1 MESSERIKRI
11 RSRVVRARVI
21 KWDEFCFGVAID
33 YADDRHLAYGVGT
46 WNQALERSC
55 ANAST
60 ARVSKQRASVP
71 PKRIKKPH
79 HCRRGKGDIPLC
91 SGACRG

>member
-21 KWDEFCFGVAID
+21 KWDKFHFGVAID

-46 WNQALERSC
+46 WNQALDEAARMSRQRIFPNKERQFRLS
-55 ANAST
+55 A
-60 ARVSKQRASVP
+60 
-71 PKRIKKPH
+71 
-79 HCRRGKGDIPLC
+79 
-91 SGACRG
+91 